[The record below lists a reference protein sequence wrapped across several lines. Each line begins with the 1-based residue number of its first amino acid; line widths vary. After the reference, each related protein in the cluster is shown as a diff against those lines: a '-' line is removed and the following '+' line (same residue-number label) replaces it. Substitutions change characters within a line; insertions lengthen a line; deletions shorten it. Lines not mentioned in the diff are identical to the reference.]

1 MADKKIKEEVEI
13 ELKKETPNAY
23 PFMEG
28 LSPITHM
35 RRYLK
40 EKKLKDIS
48 GSISE
53 AEIEK
58 KTKPETN
65 AEKKAKRLEELKK
78 EIEGKSKGGFIVG
91 KGADYI
97 KDLL

>member
-13 ELKKETPNAY
+13 E
-23 PFMEG
+23 
-28 LSPITHM
+28 
-35 RRYLK
+35 
-40 EKKLKDIS
+40 LKDIS

-65 AEKKAKRLEELKK
+65 AEKKAKRLGELRK

>member
-23 PFMEG
+23 PFMKG

-48 GSISE
+48 GSVSE
-53 AEIEK
+53 AEIDML
-58 KTKPETN
+58 
-65 AEKKAKRLEELKK
+65 KKAKGG
-78 EIEGKSKGGFIVG
+78 EIVMG
-91 KGADYI
+91 KGSDYI

>member
-48 GSISE
+48 GSVSE
-53 AEIEK
+53 AEIDM
-58 KTKPETN
+58 
-65 AEKKAKRLEELKK
+65 LK
-78 EIEGKSKGGFIVG
+78 KSKGGEIVMG
-91 KGADYI
+91 KGSDYI